1 MLFYHLKKNVSY
13 LQTVVIFIFTHLKQ
27 AETIMLDTMYA
38 LTLERLI
45 FAIQDGVNVVVIPLL
60 TLSGGLNY
68 FYSL

>member
-45 FAIQDGVNVVVIPLL
+45 FAIQDGVNVVVIPLQ